1 MAEAVQYEEAGKVA
15 TCGHNTKRPDTD
27 RYSSKVWWYDATPP
41 FHYDLGNKPSVK
53 KRHCDVNE
61 RGLREPVR

>member
-15 TCGHNTKRPDTD
+15 CGHNTKRPDRN

-41 FHYDLGNKPSVK
+41 FH
-53 KRHCDVNE
+53 
-61 RGLREPVR
+61 